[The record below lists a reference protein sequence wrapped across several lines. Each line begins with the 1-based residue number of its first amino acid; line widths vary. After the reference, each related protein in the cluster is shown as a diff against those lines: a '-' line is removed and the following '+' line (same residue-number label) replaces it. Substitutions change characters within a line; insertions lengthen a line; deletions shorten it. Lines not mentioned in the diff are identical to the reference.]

1 MGIESKQQ
9 LKTWASLKNINVY
22 VAHIGVG
29 ILIIGITVSSVFKT
43 EESHIIKEGESIE
56 VSDVNILLNNVK
68 SSQDKNFEKLRA
80 KFVIKK
86 NTKNIGVI
94 EAGKNYYL
102 VSKVI
107 TTEAGILHQWF
118 RDIYIVVGD
127 KYENE
132 WSIKVHINPLVN
144 LIWFGSFIMFLSGLI
159 GVVKK

>member
-1 MGIESKQQ
+1 MGIEYKQQ